1 MNGHLSGED
10 KVVISGLVAIAC
22 LTLVSLLVTA
32 VHPEAIQ
39 TIVLILSNA
48 ITPISILVAR
58 HPPQATPPAAPTTP
72 TDNV

>member
-1 MNGHLSGED
+1 MKSTSLSGED
-10 KVVISGLVAIAC
+10 KVVIAGLIAIAC

-32 VHPEAIQ
+32 MHPEAIQ

-58 HPPQATPPAAPTTP
+58 HPPASSPVVAPDTVKP
-72 TDNV
+72 